1 MHKLPFIY
9 LTFYFSCICC
19 NPSNQSDEID
29 GHLKM
34 DTAYFEIDFDA
45 KNIQTSYSKD
55 IIDTAIYLQLETT
68 SESEFS
74 EITQLEVTGK
84 YYILLDKEAN
94 GIFFFHKNGSYA
106 KKISPSNTDVP
117 IPFERVLRFTI
128 DPYMGILSF
137 NDIHTD
143 NIYQFDLE
151 GNFIDIRKKTERDY
165 YRDDFALFQGYELSL
180 NLFNHDN
187 KRGGESRI

>member
-1 MHKLPFIY
+1 IYSNYLHHQQFDMHKLPFIY

-84 YYILLDKEAN
+84 YYILL
-94 GIFFFHKNGSYA
+94 
-106 KKISPSNTDVP
+106 
-117 IPFERVLRFTI
+117 
-128 DPYMGILSF
+128 
-137 NDIHTD
+137 
-143 NIYQFDLE
+143 
-151 GNFIDIRKKTERDY
+151 
-165 YRDDFALFQGYELSL
+165 
-180 NLFNHDN
+180 
-187 KRGGESRI
+187 